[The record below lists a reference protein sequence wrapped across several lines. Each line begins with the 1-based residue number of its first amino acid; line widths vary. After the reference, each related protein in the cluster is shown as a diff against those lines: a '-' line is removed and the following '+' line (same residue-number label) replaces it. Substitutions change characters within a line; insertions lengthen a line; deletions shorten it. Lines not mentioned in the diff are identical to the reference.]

1 MAKYELEILG
11 DNSKFSKTV
20 SQSMRQLD
28 ELSAHAG
35 GFFDGIS
42 SKAGQ
47 AKNAISALNGM
58 SPGLAALGVAGASVS
73 LAMAAIT
80 KTADYVHGLNEI
92 STNTGVTVE
101 NLQRLEQQ
109 FRATGISAEK
119 FGDMNKDALDKL
131 GDSFRNGKGGVADDL
146 KEWGISL
153 KEYTKYAGDAE
164 GGIKAI
170 IETFYKLR
178 EAGKSQAEITNAMET
193 MASDSSHLIS
203 TLEQYSNTTD
213 ALNAVQQQNARITND
228 TAAEYKEFQQNI
240 DTLGTN
246 MKGLAV
252 DVVAPLVKEI
262 NDLWGVFNRDWSS
275 SDFIDMMKHFYY
287 DGDTAFAKLAR
298 KIDGVS
304 DDGYSNASKQAKR
317 RLDLLTSTLQEDTRI
332 SLKEAEA
339 KTRADKKIDEVAA
352 ADAKKEADKASK
364 AAEAEAKRKAN
375 EARAAA
381 QKVIQER
388 TQAMNTLNSLN
399 KELYSGQ
406 GQTLANSSQQ
416 LQASGA
422 TLKTL
427 LDKSYITEQQYV
439 NKRQQLLVASDNSFK
454 TLLLGASPEQLT
466 QIIGSV
472 DKIYDEQKTDLEA
485 RRAKGIIDQ
494 KTYNDQI
501 LLAQQ
506 DHEAKMAALKGV
518 DGATRNSQA
527 IIDMGFGTDQD
538 QMTVQMAALDKQKK
552 LFDDN
557 NSALAQAGIITHQEY
572 LDQKARLDQAYSLK
586 SQQISQLE
594 VQSRLG
600 MYNNFAQGMA
610 GIIGGISGE
619 NSKAARAAFAV
630 AKGTAMAQGLL
641 DAYQAS
647 TKAMAMYPGPV
658 GYAMAATSYAQVL
671 GQVMQMKSVNL
682 TGMAHDGIDNVP
694 NEGTWLLQKGER
706 VVDDR
711 TNGDLKDFL
720 SNQNGQS
727 NQAPITVNA
736 PLTIQGSVSNR
747 DKEVLEA
754 IKKHPQMVSLAVQ
767 DAQRRRQ

>member
-11 DNSKFSKTV
+11 DNSKFNKVV

-28 ELSAHAG
+28 ELSAHTG

-42 SKAGQ
+42 SNATKAT
-47 AKNAISALNGM
+47 SALNALTGM
-58 SPGLAALGVAGASVS
+58 SPGLAALGVAGAGAG
-73 LAMAAIT
+73 LALAAIS
-80 KTADYVHGLNEI
+80 KTSDYVNGLNQI

-101 NLQRLEQQ
+101 NLQRLQQQ
-109 FRATGISAEK
+109 FRSTGIEAEK

-131 GDSFRNGKGGVADDL
+131 GDSFRNGGGGVADDL

-153 KEYTKYAGDAE
+153 KDYTKYAGDAE

-178 EAGKSQAEITNAMET
+178 EAGKSHAEITNAMET

-203 TLEQYSNTTD
+203 TLDQYSNTTD
-213 ALNAVQQQNARITND
+213 ALNAIQSQNAKITND
-228 TAAEYKEFQQNI
+228 TAREYQEFQKNL
-240 DTLGTN
+240 DTLSTN
-246 MKGLAV
+246 VQALSVQAI
-252 DVVAPLVKEI
+252 APLVKDL
-262 NDLWGVFNRDWSS
+262 NDLWEYFNKDWNSS
-275 SDFIDMMKHFYY
+275 NIMDAVKQFYY
-287 DGDTAFAKLAR
+287 GGDTAFAQIVR
-298 KIDGVS
+298 KIDGIS
-304 DDGYSNASKQAKR
+304 DEGYSNASKNAQKR
-317 RLDLLTSTLQEDTRI
+317 LSELTNTLSTDVKKSLD
-332 SLKEAEA
+332 EATA
-339 KTRADKKIDEVAA
+339 QTVANKKIDEKAA
-352 ADAKKEADKASK
+352 EDAKKISDK
-364 AAEAEAKRKAN
+364 AEAEAKRKAA
-375 EARAAA
+375 EAKRIHDKMISDRVSAL
-381 QKVIQER
+381 
-388 TQAMNTLNSLN
+388 NTLNSLN
-399 KELYSGQ
+399 TQLYSGQ
-406 GQTLANSSQQ
+406 GSSLAGNTQQ
-416 LQASGA
+416 LSASVN
-422 TLKTL
+422 TLKTM
-427 LDKSYITEQQYV
+427 LDKGYITQEQYV
-439 NKRQQLLVASDNSFK
+439 NKRQQLITASDGSFK
-454 TLLLGASPEQLT
+454 ALLLGASPENITEIL
-466 QIIGSV
+466 GSINQ
-472 DKIYDEQKTDLEA
+472 IYDNQKADLQA
-485 RRAKGIIDQ
+485 RRQQGLIDQ
-494 KTYNDQI
+494 KTYQDQYE
-501 LLAQQ
+501 LNEQSHANRLT
-506 DHEAKMAALKGV
+506 ALKSV
-518 DGATRNSQA
+518 NAGAQGSQA
-527 IIDMGFGTDQD
+527 LIDLGFGTDQD
-538 QMTVQMAALDKQKK
+538 QMTVQQAALDKQKAQ
-552 LFDDN
+552 FDAN
-557 NSALAQAGIITHQEY
+557 NLAMKNAGLINHQEY